1 EWNLRR
7 KQISEMYNKGLEGL
21 PIILPSTVPENK
33 HVFHLFVI
41 RVKQREKFM
50 KFMSDEGI
58 STVIHYPIPIHLQPA
73 YKYLNYKKGILPVTE
88 KVAEE
93 IVSLPIFPDL
103 EDIEVDYV
111 IHTIRKF
118 Y

>member
-1 EWNLRR
+1 
-7 KQISEMYNKGLEGL
+7 
-21 PIILPSTVPENK
+21 
-33 HVFHLFVI
+33 
-41 RVKQREKFM
+41 M

-88 KVAEE
+88 KVSEE

-103 EDIEVDYV
+103 EDNEVDYV
-111 IHTIRKF
+111 IKSIKKF
-118 Y
+118 FN